1 MNKDYIIKIFKE
13 NQKVFSENDLDIQ
26 NPYELYNYIA
36 DTISSNF
43 MYDFNCDID
52 IDKLFSNEI
61 KLSINNEMFIK
72 ITQTESDKIR
82 NGIGVKTIDK
92 DGYIERSD
100 LISESDFVMLMN
112 YYRFIKDNDIY
123 DEFINQNGI
132 NNKDSF
138 DMAKDA
144 IEI

>member
-1 MNKDYIIKIFKE
+1 MNKDYIIKMFKE

-26 NPYELYNYIA
+26 NPYELYNYIV

-43 MYDFNCDID
+43 MYDFNYDVD
-52 IDKLFSNEI
+52 IDKLFANEI
-61 KLSINNEMFIK
+61 KLPINNEMFIK

-138 DMAKDA
+138 NMAKDA

>member
-13 NQKVFSENDLDIQ
+13 NQKVFSKNDLDIQ
-26 NPYELYNYIA
+26 NPYELYNYIV

-43 MYDFNCDID
+43 MYDFNYDVDIN
-52 IDKLFSNEI
+52 KLFVNEI
-61 KLSINNEMFIK
+61 KLPINNERFIN

-82 NGIGVKTIDK
+82 NGIGLKTIDK
-92 DGYIERSD
+92 QNNIERSD
-100 LISESDFVMLMN
+100 LINEEDFVMLMN

-138 DMAKDA
+138 DMAKDI

>member
-1 MNKDYIIKIFKE
+1 MNKDYILKIFKE
-13 NQKVFSENDLDIQ
+13 NQKNFSENDLDIQ
-26 NPYELYNYIA
+26 NSYELYNYIA

-43 MYDFNCDID
+43 MYDFNYDID

-61 KLSINNEMFIK
+61 KLPINNEMFIK
-72 ITQTESDKIR
+72 VTQTESDKIR
-82 NGIGVKTIDK
+82 NGIGIKTIDK
-92 DGYIERSD
+92 QNNIERSD

-138 DMAKDA
+138 NMAKDA

>member
-13 NQKVFSENDLDIQ
+13 NQKIFSENDLDIQ
-26 NPYELYNYIA
+26 NPYELYNYIV

-43 MYDFNCDID
+43 MYDFNYDVD
-52 IDKLFSNEI
+52 IDKLFANEI
-61 KLSINNEMFIK
+61 KLPINNEMFIK

-138 DMAKDA
+138 NMAKDA

>member
-13 NQKVFSENDLDIQ
+13 NQKIFSENDLDIQ
-26 NPYELYNYIA
+26 NPYELYNYIV

-43 MYDFNCDID
+43 MYDFNYDVD
-52 IDKLFSNEI
+52 IDKLFANEI
-61 KLSINNEMFIK
+61 KLPINNERFIN
-72 ITQTESDKIR
+72 ITQTESNKIR
-82 NGIGVKTIDK
+82 NGIGLKTIDK

>member
-13 NQKVFSENDLDIQ
+13 NQKIFSENDLDIQ

-43 MYDFNCDID
+43 MYDFNYDIN
-52 IDKLFSNEI
+52 IDELFSNEI
-61 KLSINNEMFIK
+61 KLPINNESVIK
-72 ITQTESDKIR
+72 ITQTEPDKIR

-100 LISESDFVMLMN
+100 LINESDFVMLMN
-112 YYRFIKDNDIY
+112 
-123 DEFINQNGI
+123 
-132 NNKDSF
+132 
-138 DMAKDA
+138 
-144 IEI
+144 